1 MIKKTTN
8 AKEKEQRRKNKG
20 KRKIE
25 ITKIENRLNSQ
36 ITYYKRKKGLI
47 KKVMELSLLCDID
60 ILLVIV
66 DQKQRL
72 SITTSKSTAE
82 EFIEKNLLNFNK
94 KVIKEKFNLND
105 YKKIFCGEKDNQSI
119 NNIEIEEENKKKNDK
134 NNNDYFTRKINP
146 KSKSI
151 SDIKT
156 TKKFKVSIPNF
167 SKTDKTS
174 ITEIKQNNILS
185 SNNKTFQNEKNQK
198 QKNKIS
204 KNKNI
209 INSNNNNNDN
219 SIINNDEEII
229 QIKKNEDKFPRF
241 TTIQSPNYFK
251 SNQIFS
257 PFNPKNFDGFKA
269 PTPLYTPKPNNDIY
283 NMVNIF
289 VNPNTPEYINQKK
302 KRSYLNDSFSIS
314 PIRVNS
320 MNKLITPNINSARI
334 SNFSFNNSFN
344 NKDNDNLFNF
354 DVEKN
359 DGL

>member
-1 MIKKTTN
+1 MNKKTTN
-8 AKEKEQRRKNKG
+8 TKEKEERKKNRG

-105 YKKIFCGEKDNQSI
+105 YKKIFCGEKDNQSF
-119 NNIEIEEENKKKNDK
+119 NNIEIEEENKIKNDK
-134 NNNDYFTRKINP
+134 NTKDYFTRKINP

-167 SKTDKTS
+167 SLKTEKTI
-174 ITEIKQNNILS
+174 ITELKQKNILN
-185 SNNKTFQNEKNQK
+185 SNSQISQNEKNQK
-198 QKNKIS
+198 QKNKIL
-204 KNKNI
+204 KNKNL

-219 SIINNDEEII
+219 LIINNEEENI
-229 QIKKNEDKFPRF
+229 QIKKNEEKFPRF
-241 TTIQSPNYFK
+241 STIQSPNYFK
-251 SNQIFS
+251 TNQLFS

-302 KRSYLNDSFSIS
+302 KRNYLNDSFSIS
-314 PIRVNS
+314 PIRINS
-320 MNKLITPNINSARI
+320 MNKLVTPNINSGRI
-334 SNFSFNNSFN
+334 SNFSFNNSF

>member
-1 MIKKTTN
+1 MNKKTTN
-8 AKEKEQRRKNKG
+8 TKEKEERKKNRG

-105 YKKIFCGEKDNQSI
+105 YKKIFCGEKDNQSF
-119 NNIEIEEENKKKNDK
+119 NNIELEEENKIKNDK
-134 NNNDYFTRKINP
+134 NTKDYFRRKINP

-167 SKTDKTS
+167 SLKTEKTI
-174 ITEIKQNNILS
+174 ITELKQKNILN
-185 SNNKTFQNEKNQK
+185 SNSQISQNEKNQK
-198 QKNKIS
+198 QKNKIL
-204 KNKNI
+204 KNKNL

-219 SIINNDEEII
+219 SIINNEEENI
-229 QIKKNEDKFPRF
+229 QIKKNEEKFPRF
-241 TTIQSPNYFK
+241 STIQSPNYFK
-251 SNQIFS
+251 TNQLFS

-302 KRSYLNDSFSIS
+302 KRNYLNDSFSIS
-314 PIRVNS
+314 PIRINS
-320 MNKLITPNINSARI
+320 MNKLVTPNINSGRI
-334 SNFSFNNSFN
+334 SNFSFNNSF

>member
-1 MIKKTTN
+1 MNKKTTN
-8 AKEKEQRRKNKG
+8 TKEKEERKKNRG

-105 YKKIFCGEKDNQSI
+105 YKKIFCGEKDNQSF
-119 NNIEIEEENKKKNDK
+119 NNIEIEEENKIKNDK
-134 NNNDYFTRKINP
+134 NTKDYFTRKINP

-167 SKTDKTS
+167 SLKTEKTI
-174 ITEIKQNNILS
+174 ITELKQKNILN
-185 SNNKTFQNEKNQK
+185 SNSQISQNEKNQK
-198 QKNKIS
+198 QKNKIL
-204 KNKNI
+204 KNKNL

-219 SIINNDEEII
+219 SIINNEEENI
-229 QIKKNEDKFPRF
+229 QIKKNEEKFPRF
-241 TTIQSPNYFK
+241 STIQSPNYFK
-251 SNQIFS
+251 TNQLFS

-302 KRSYLNDSFSIS
+302 KRNYLNDSFSIS
-314 PIRVNS
+314 PIRINS
-320 MNKLITPNINSARI
+320 MNKLVTPNINSGRI
-334 SNFSFNNSFN
+334 SNFSFNNSF